1 MKNLKL
7 LAALLALA
15 IGLVGCGNGSSTPSS
30 KPENRLDGD
39 NMIASNTQ
47 KQEYEEP
54 EDVAYMRLL
63 AGEDEYR
70 ACVLYLGGSYEI
82 TTDVQQV
89 LDSQTDLRE
98 LWGFVY
104 DIPQDHWVVA
114 PDGGCDLYCIF
125 PQDPDSTLFVYE
137 TSLTDDAENPLQRG
151 KQLYY
156 SEDGQPIL
164 LLCNISD
171 IVPNTEVELY
181 PSTGEEL
188 VFSPFLS
195 GENGHVLPAHG
206 CRDRGRPAA
215 PDRQLH
221 HPLSGAERG
230 GGRAVLPRRHP
241 GGALPVQS
249 GVVRHL
255 YRGGRLPL
263 RRYAGGRGHPCPEVL
278 SGGRRELHEPGQYCL
293 LCAAGGHGL
302 TAADPHREECTMK
315 QTKKITIL
323 HSNDL
328 HGDFLAEQVDEKL
341 VGGVSMLSGYI
352 EKVRAEQPNTI
363 YVIAGDMFRGSVIDS
378 EYKGLS
384 TIEIMNALAPDVVT
398 IGNHEVDYGIA
409 HLLFIE
415 KCARFPIIN
424 ANLYIKNTSTRLFT
438 PYKILRMDG
447 MNILFIGII
456 TQDVI
461 NQTKSESLVGSFV
474 DTAAAAAEVGKI
486 CNAHNSIDIDF
497 TVLLTHIGFEEDRHL
512 ARQLDPAWG
521 VDLIIGGHSH
531 TYLEHEV
538 EENGV
543 IIAQAGTG
551 TDQIGRFDIIVDT
564 DNNCIDS
571 YTWRTVPI
579 CAETCPRNP
588 AMEQVLQR
596 FTSQVDEKYSH
607 IVGRFRRELTH
618 PQRTRETELGNL
630 FADIFTRSLGI
641 DVMLIGSGSIRAEK
655 LGPIVTYG
663 DLIEGFPYDDGV
675 FMFKVTGQQ
684 LRQMLH
690 YMLREEAYTGH
701 TEFYQLPSTL
711 RLRYDR
717 AKGDFD
723 YFTYCGKEVGKEIGD
738 DALFT
743 VGLQNYHF
751 KNIESFFNISYDTI
765 CKIQKPRSVATS
777 CQDILMEYFREHEM
791 LDAAVDGRMTILP
804 PAGQ

>member
-1 MKNLKL
+1 MK
-7 LAALLALA
+7 
-15 IGLVGCGNGSSTPSS
+15 
-30 KPENRLDGD
+30 
-39 NMIASNTQ
+39 
-47 KQEYEEP
+47 
-54 EDVAYMRLL
+54 
-63 AGEDEYR
+63 
-70 ACVLYLGGSYEI
+70 
-82 TTDVQQV
+82 
-89 LDSQTDLRE
+89 
-98 LWGFVY
+98 
-104 DIPQDHWVVA
+104 H
-114 PDGGCDLYCIF
+114 
-125 PQDPDSTLFVYE
+125 
-137 TSLTDDAENPLQRG
+137 
-151 KQLYY
+151 
-156 SEDGQPIL
+156 
-164 LLCNISD
+164 
-171 IVPNTEVELY
+171 
-181 PSTGEEL
+181 
-188 VFSPFLS
+188 
-195 GENGHVLPAHG
+195 
-206 CRDRGRPAA
+206 
-215 PDRQLH
+215 
-221 HPLSGAERG
+221 
-230 GGRAVLPRRHP
+230 
-241 GGALPVQS
+241 
-249 GVVRHL
+249 
-255 YRGGRLPL
+255 
-263 RRYAGGRGHPCPEVL
+263 
-278 SGGRRELHEPGQYCL
+278 
-293 LCAAGGHGL
+293 
-302 TAADPHREECTMK
+302 
-315 QTKKITIL
+315 TKKITIL

-424 ANLYIKNTSTRLFT
+424 ANLYIKNTPTRLFT

-486 CNAHNSIDIDF
+486 CNAHNSID
-497 TVLLTHIGFEEDRHL
+497 
-512 ARQLDPAWG
+512 
-521 VDLIIGGHSH
+521 
-531 TYLEHEV
+531 
-538 EENGV
+538 
-543 IIAQAGTG
+543 
-551 TDQIGRFDIIVDT
+551 
-564 DNNCIDS
+564 S

-588 AMEQVLQR
+588 AMEQVLHR

-618 PQRTRETELGNL
+618 PQRTQETELGNL
-630 FADIFTRSLGI
+630 FADIFTRSLGV

-684 LRQMLH
+684 LRQMLR

-717 AKGDFD
+717 RKGDFD
-723 YFTYCGKEVGKEIGD
+723 YFTYCGREVGKEIGKEIGD

-751 KNIESFFNISYDTI
+751 KNIESFFNISYDTL
-765 CKIQKPRSVATS
+765 CKLQKPRSVATS

-791 LDAAVDGRMTILP
+791 VDAVVDGRMTILP
-804 PAGQ
+804 STAQTG